1 MLLLFLLRVN
11 VFTVQQIQLNPA
23 ARVAEIQAQAV
34 SH

>member
-1 MLLLFLLRVN
+1 MADAAVR
-11 VFTVQQIQLNPA
+11 VFTVQQIQLNLA